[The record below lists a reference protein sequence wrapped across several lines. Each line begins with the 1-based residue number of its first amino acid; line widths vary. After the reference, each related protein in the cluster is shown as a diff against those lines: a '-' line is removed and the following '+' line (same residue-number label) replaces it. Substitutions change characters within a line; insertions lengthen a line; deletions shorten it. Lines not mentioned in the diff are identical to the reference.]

1 MSNARFFFL
10 YRYLLENTCEGHT
23 AKGEDIRAQYE
34 NHEFGSD
41 IRSVYRDIHQLNAPA
56 TGLEVLYDGRTKGY
70 WLKTRLFSQSELQLI
85 IDGIQSSKFIT
96 QAKARDLTQRIQ
108 KLTDAHTRAVL
119 NRQAVVANRIRNM
132 NESVLDETGRLYRAI
147 REDKKVSFRFFHYD
161 REKKKQYSKCGGR
174 YIVSPYAIL
183 WNDGNCYLYAYEEE
197 KERFSHFRID
207 RMEDIRLLA
216 LPRVGKDEYKEK
228 DLTTRQPKIFNMF
241 SGEECLVK
249 LRCINRLADVMLDR
263 FGREI
268 ILTPDDEAHF
278 LVNVPVELSPPFYA
292 WIASFGRQVKILSPE
307 KVVNGMRDFLQKSM
321 DMYKNDGK
329 M

>member
-132 NESVLDETGRLYRAI
+132 NESVLDETGHLYRAI
-147 REDKKVSFRFFHYD
+147 REDKKVSFRHSGGLC
-161 REKKKQYSKCGGR
+161 REREQTVPQKPLRQGSKRRSLPLPCPSKNMSERLRRKQ
-174 YIVSPYAIL
+174 
-183 WNDGNCYLYAYEEE
+183 GNA
-197 KERFSHFRID
+197 RF
-207 RMEDIRLLA
+207 
-216 LPRVGKDEYKEK
+216 
-228 DLTTRQPKIFNMF
+228 
-241 SGEECLVK
+241 
-249 LRCINRLADVMLDR
+249 
-263 FGREI
+263 
-268 ILTPDDEAHF
+268 
-278 LVNVPVELSPPFYA
+278 
-292 WIASFGRQVKILSPE
+292 
-307 KVVNGMRDFLQKSM
+307 
-321 DMYKNDGK
+321 
-329 M
+329 